1 MDDIFEIVD
10 GYYNKKPPQ
19 NSEGKIPF
27 LGATQYNNGITAF
40 YDEKTIMQYDKVGNL
55 NSKDSHRRIYKG
67 NCLAITNNGS
77 VGNVYYQK
85 AGFVCSHDVT
95 PIYLKHQE
103 LNPHIA
109 LFLIVVLQ
117 KSGESF
123 GYAKKWRPKR
133 MKNSKVLLP
142 IDSKGKPNWDFMEFY
157 MKNTETKH
165 LAKILTYYQKR
176 VFQL

>member
-1 MDDIFEIVD
+1 M
-10 GYYNKKPPQ
+10 
-19 NSEGKIPF
+19 EGKIPF

-40 YDEKTIMQYDKVGNL
+40 YSKETIMQYDKAGNL
-55 NSKDSHRRIYKG
+55 SKKDAHKRILKG
-67 NCLAITNNGS
+67 NCLAITNDGS

-85 AGFVCSHDVT
+85 IDFVCSHSVT

-103 LNPHIA
+103 LNPQIA

-133 MKNSKVLLP
+133 MKDSKVLLP
-142 IDSKGKPNWDFMEFY
+142 LDSEGKPNWAFMESCMSY
-157 MKNTETKH
+157 TESRH
-165 LAKILTYYQKR
+165 LAKILTYYQQR
-176 VFQL
+176 VFQLQDQEAILANKQNQEI